1 MDPRPDSELGLR
13 LLVLQPTPFCNI
25 DCAYCYLPDRLSTAT
40 MSIET
45 VDEACT
51 LVFDSG
57 LVRERLEVAW
67 HAGEPLVVPLAWY
80 EGAFALIEQR
90 RPARLKLEHCFQTN
104 GLLLNQ
110 AWARFLARTNAK
122 VGLSIDGPAELHDA
136 NRRTRRGRGT
146 HEGAMRAAR
155 LLQDEGV
162 PFHVITVLTERAL
175 DAPDELFDFYVANG
189 IREVG
194 FNVEEVE
201 GAHGRSS
208 LAGAESEDRFRRFIR
223 RFFARVWSSPG
234 TLRLRELESALGA
247 ALLKEPVADEQN
259 VPFAIVSVSVD
270 GKVSTFSPELMGA
283 RSRRFGSFA
292 FGRVG
297 SHRLSDIA
305 REDSFLAIHAEIQA
319 GVGACARD
327 CAYFRWCGGG
337 APANK
342 LFETGRFDATETMHC
357 RLTRQVIFDE
367 AIQGVERL
375 FPSTVEV

>member
-201 GAHGRSS
+201 GAHGRST

-283 RSRRFGSFA
+283 RSRRLGSFA

-305 REDSFLAIHAEIQA
+305 REDSFLAIDAEIQA